1 MTKKER
7 VQIKQTSA
15 REAHWPALSSPCEV
29 ITMLKELKNY
39 KHENIVQG
47 KTQHETP
54 VVITTKPH
62 KKRITPEKAKINHIQ
77 HKTSFQ
83 YIRDAYH

>member
-1 MTKKER
+1 MPQSPAAANTRHQEEEKNYKNER

-15 REAHWPALSSPCEV
+15 REAHRPALSSPCEV

-39 KHENIVQG
+39 KYEHIEQG

-62 KKRITPEKAKINHIQ
+62 KKE
-77 HKTSFQ
+77 
-83 YIRDAYH
+83 